1 MGKNH
6 TIKFMTTREQK
17 ERILAKAQQA
27 GKSLSEYLRE
37 LALNDTQ
44 NLYTLVNNTNEIV
57 RRMHDEARKEIKQK
71 RLDSNT

>member
-1 MGKNH
+1 
-6 TIKFMTTREQK
+6 MTTREQK